1 MGQLLQFP
9 TGKIVKNSSPIPELT
24 EEQHKKLKED
34 RFVEQLTEKLS
45 MDILSVLQENVV
57 HFRSDLF
64 LKDLAL
70 IIESIKSLLKRDFGT
85 QHPMQSVADSL
96 ITIHTSKDG
105 KKLTDINYNK
115 ILRVRQPKAKV
126 QKKKEEKSIEFESDI
141 NLD

>member
-45 MDILSVLQENVV
+45 MDILSVLQDNVV

-115 ILRVRQPKAKV
+115 ILRVPKVKI
-126 QKKKEEKSIEFESDI
+126 QKKKEEKTVEFESDI